1 MTDEDDIN
9 QIANEMERV
18 VLPWSGPPERD
29 REPDVPEPK
38 GPPPD
43 LDKPPGDTPWSKW

>member
-9 QIANEMERV
+9 KIADDMERV
-18 VLPWSGPPERD
+18 VLPWPKAPEHD
-29 REPDVPEPK
+29 AEPGVSEPK
-38 GPPPD
+38 GPPD